1 MTERKRSNEAQRSV
15 DYEDAIETERV
26 KASYTP
32 ENLERNERFSKELAA
47 FCEREHPVIVM
58 NGLAYALVVYFAHY
72 YPEQSLEDF
81 LELMARG
88 YRSEI
93 RRREMQ

>member
-1 MTERKRSNEAQRSV
+1 MSEVKTKWLQ

-26 KASYTP
+26 KDSYSP
-32 ENLERNERFSKELAA
+32 EKQERNEAFTRALAA
-47 FCEREHPVIVM
+47 FCEQEHPSIVM
-58 NGLAYALVVYFAHY
+58 NALSAALIGYFVHY

-88 YRSEI
+88 YRTEI
-93 RRREMQ
+93 RRREVQ